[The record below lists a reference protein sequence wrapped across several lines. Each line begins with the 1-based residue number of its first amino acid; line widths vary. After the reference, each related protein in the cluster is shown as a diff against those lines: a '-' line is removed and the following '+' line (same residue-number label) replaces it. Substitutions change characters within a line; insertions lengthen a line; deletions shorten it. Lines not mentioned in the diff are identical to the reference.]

1 MDLFKWKQYIAN
13 YPDLKHF
20 KTSQHAFRHFINHG
34 LLEKRTDSDLQ
45 FHSFNPKQ
53 QNLDK
58 SIASARDALC

>member
-1 MDLFKWKQYIAN
+1 MDLFNWKQYIAN

-53 QNLDK
+53 QKTILFMNILIFFIK
-58 SIASARDALC
+58 